1 MLKII
6 KNPIKNSHGREK
18 GRPKKSQKDE
28 KLVGT
33 KEGRELVLLVV
44 GSYLTCLMKR
54 KERHHVN
61 YMTMKPNQDVK

>member
-1 MLKII
+1 MDEK
-6 KNPIKNSHGREK
+6 RE
-18 GRPKKSQKDE
+18 GQKDT

-33 KEGRELVLLVV
+33 KEGGELVLLVV

-61 YMTMKPNQDVK
+61 YET